1 MTRLLASGR
10 ASVLVLAGIVLLSF
24 NLRPAAVAV
33 GPVLAEVRGGL
44 SMSAASAGLLT
55 SLPVLAFA
63 GFGAAAPTL
72 ARRVGVHRATLLALL
87 ALVVGLATRA
97 LVPAQLPFLALSML
111 ALSGMAVANVLLP
124 SLVKLHFPDRVGTVT
139 ALYTGAM
146 SIGLT
151 AALMLTVPISDSF
164 GGWRL
169 GIGAWAIPAVLAVFP
184 WLWLA
189 GHDRRLASEA
199 HDVRLDRRGAHPA
212 GLGDG
217 AVLRAAVD
225 AGVRDLRLV
234 RPAVAGQRLLPR
246 HGRRPGRHRGRDQR
260 ARCPCGCPRPLARR
274 DDQRGILLAVM
285 ACYPVAYLGLMI
297 APHDLA
303 LLWAVIVGIGTCTFP
318 LILTFIGLRSRTPAG
333 TAALSGFTQSAG
345 YLVAAAGPFTIGAA
359 PRRDRRVDRPAD
371 RPDGARSCR
380 WWRSGCTSPG
390 RSYLEDQL
398 PERSTAA
405 RVAP

>member
-1 MTRLLASGR
+1 MTRLLAHGR
-10 ASVLVLAGIVLLSF
+10 TSALVLAGIVLLAV

-44 SMSAASAGLLT
+44 AMSAASAGLLT

-146 SIGLT
+146 SVGLT
-151 AALMLTVPISDSF
+151 AALMLTVPISDTF
-164 GGWRL
+164 GGWRV
-169 GIGAWAIPAVLAVFP
+169 GIGAWALPALLAVLP

-199 HDVRLDRRGAHPA
+199 HDVRLGDVARTRLGWAMVLFF
-212 GLGDG
+212 GLQSMQAYVIFGWFAQLWRDNG
-217 AVLRAAVD
+217 YSPTT
-225 AGVRDLRLV
+225 AGVLV
-234 RPAVAGQRLLPR
+234 GIVAATSIPLSLWLPT
-246 HGRRPGRHRGRDQR
+246 
-260 ARCPCGCPRPLARR
+260 AIARR
-274 DDQRGILLAVM
+274 EDQRGLLLAVM
-285 ACYPVAYLGLMI
+285 ACYPVAYLGLII

-318 LILTFIGLRSRTPAG
+318 LILTFIGLRSRTPSG

-345 YLVAAAGPFTIGAA
+345 YLVAAAGPFAIGLLHDATGGWTVPLLVLMA
-359 PRRDRRVDRPAD
+359 LGVPMVAVGLYVARPV
-371 RPDGARSCR
+371 
-380 WWRSGCTSPG
+380 
-390 RSYLEDQL
+390 YLEDQL
-398 PERSTAA
+398 PERSATA